1 MHSPL
6 LAPFVVSGTGNPTPA
21 PTIIFNMAR
30 LELLAR
36 GEGKTLSS
44 QEMLVTW
51 D

>member
-6 LAPFVVSGTGNPTPA
+6 LAPFVVSGAGNPTPA

-30 LELLAR
+30 LGLLAH
-36 GEGKTLSS
+36 GEGKALSFH
-44 QEMLVTW
+44 EMLVTW